1 MLSIQELLKNEEN
14 LKRSKQVLASLRAAM
29 SDSRWAAE
37 NKLSVE
43 IQVLLAAY
51 LFLCLEKSDDPLAVS
66 YEEIRHGKLTI
77 PPDLLALFLE
87 AVPEEKWLELKNR
100 FLGYSPE
107 IWVTLIFLPIE
118 ETPSTAISTPDSLV
132 KLAKKLLCCSSRD
145 KVADI
150 GCGIG
155 SFLLSA
161 AMENPEAQ
169 YYGFDLARDYTI
181 IARIRAEVM
190 GVNIQIVIQDAFS
203 LAENE
208 ERKFDKIFANYPLGA
223 RLTKTEPEN
232 LFLETIKSQCPEIE
246 KSTSADWIYNA
257 LLVQLLNEGGKAVGI
272 MTNGGTWNG
281 NDESVRRYFIENGF
295 VECVISMPSKLFLS
309 TSIPTSLIVLSHKN
323 RSVRLV
329 DATALYQ
336 KGRRQNEF
344 GEEDIRKILYAVG
357 TDCEYSREVS
367 VEELRENKYVLSLSR
382 YGSTED
388 GNGVPLGEIASI
400 SRGAPYTARQLDE
413 MTSNSQTNFQYL
425 MLSNIQDGIIER
437 DLPYLTSIAPKHE
450 KYCLENGN
458 LILSKNGIPYKAAVV
473 SLQNGQRIL
482 ASGNLYILRLDR
494 GRVNPYYLKAYF
506 ESERGADALKRISV
520 GASIPNISLEQLK
533 NLCIPLPD
541 METQNSLAT
550 LYQAAQD
557 KVITLRQEL
566 NEAVEK
572 LRHIFDL

>member
-1 MLSIQELLKNEEN
+1 MLSIQELMNDEEIV
-14 LKRSKQVLASLRAAM
+14 KRAKQASISLRAVL
-29 SDSRWAAE
+29 SDGRWGSE

-51 LFLCLEKSDDPLAVS
+51 LFLRLEESDDPCSIS
-66 YEEIRHGKLTI
+66 YEEIRQGKLTI
-77 PPDLLALFLE
+77 SPDLLALFLE
-87 AVPEEKWLELKNR
+87 VVSKEKWQEVKNR
-100 FLGYSPE
+100 FIEYPPE
-107 IWVTLIFLPIE
+107 IWIALIFLPIE

-132 KLAKKLLCCSSRD
+132 RLAKNLLCCSPED

-155 SFLLSA
+155 SFLLSV

-169 YYGFDLARDYTI
+169 FYGFDLVRDYTI
-181 IARIRAEVM
+181 IAQIRAEAIKAK
-190 GVNIQIVIQDAFS
+190 IQIVVQDAFS
-203 LAENE
+203 LAETE
-208 ERKFDKIFANYPLGA
+208 KYDKIFANYPLGA

-232 LFLETIKSQCPEIE
+232 QFLEKMQSQCPGIG

-257 LLVQLLNEGGKAVGI
+257 LLVQLLKESGKAVGI

-281 NDESVRRYFIENGF
+281 NDESIRRYFVENGF

-309 TSIPTSLIVLSHKN
+309 TNIPTSLIVLSHGN

-344 GEEDIRKILYAVG
+344 GEEDIRNILYAVG

-382 YGSTED
+382 YGSVED
-388 GNGVPLGEIASI
+388 ENGIPLGEIASI

-425 MLSNIQDGIIER
+425 MLSNIQDGVIEQN
-437 DLPYLTSIAPKHE
+437 LPYLTSIDPKHK
-450 KYCLENGN
+450 KYCLEDGN

-494 GRVNPYYLKAYF
+494 RKVNPYFLKAYF